1 MTDSKAL
8 ACVNFYAAMG
18 TLETY
23 CKLDK
28 EARELAKQKNIAI
41 RFKIKG
47 GPDGVLAFKD
57 GDVTARPYKKG
68 DKFDIGLSFP
78 SCDDFN
84 KMVAGG
90 KASVLPTKGLTKIKF
105 VLDKQSPFN
114 VLTDKMAKI
123 MRQTESKNDE
133 ELTLSVLLT
142 FSAMGAAIA
151 EIGNH
156 DPKGMVANKHWAD
169 GEVAMI
175 IPGVAE
181 QYILKKNGVLTFHR
195 EPAKNPRAKFV
206 FRNIEVTKGVIDGA
220 LDAMTCIGT
229 GDIAMSGMCFM
240 LDDLNKCLNL
250 VPEYLA

>member
-8 ACVNFYAAMG
+8 AFVNFYAAMG
-18 TLETY
+18 TLETC

-105 VLDKQSPFN
+105 VLD
-114 VLTDKMAKI
+114 LEALKMLE
-123 MRQTESKNDE
+123 Q
-133 ELTLSVLLT
+133 LLLT
-142 FSAMGAAIA
+142 
-151 EIGNH
+151 
-156 DPKGMVANKHWAD
+156 K
-169 GEVAMI
+169 
-175 IPGVAE
+175 
-181 QYILKKNGVLTFHR
+181 
-195 EPAKNPRAKFV
+195 
-206 FRNIEVTKGVIDGA
+206 
-220 LDAMTCIGT
+220 
-229 GDIAMSGMCFM
+229 
-240 LDDLNKCLNL
+240 
-250 VPEYLA
+250 

>member
-8 ACVNFYAAMG
+8 AFVNFYAAMG

-105 VLDKQSPFN
+105 VLD
-114 VLTDKMAKI
+114 LEALKMLE
-123 MRQTESKNDE
+123 Q
-133 ELTLSVLLT
+133 LLLT
-142 FSAMGAAIA
+142 
-151 EIGNH
+151 
-156 DPKGMVANKHWAD
+156 K
-169 GEVAMI
+169 
-175 IPGVAE
+175 
-181 QYILKKNGVLTFHR
+181 L
-195 EPAKNPRAKFV
+195 
-206 FRNIEVTKGVIDGA
+206 
-220 LDAMTCIGT
+220 
-229 GDIAMSGMCFM
+229 
-240 LDDLNKCLNL
+240 
-250 VPEYLA
+250 